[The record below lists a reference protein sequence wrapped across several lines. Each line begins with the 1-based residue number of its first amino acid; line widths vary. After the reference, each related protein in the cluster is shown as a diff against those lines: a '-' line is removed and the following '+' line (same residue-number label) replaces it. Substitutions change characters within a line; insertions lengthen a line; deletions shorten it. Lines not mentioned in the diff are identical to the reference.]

1 MPKQTGDWIE
11 DEARRCRR
19 VLEQTP
25 FKKCFP
31 LEQNFSSLPI
41 ASGLYAVK
49 SREEEILY
57 IGKTSNVRGRFQTGH
72 QGLMRAFIDGW
83 SVDDLRIAVVRF
95 GKVFIPFLEDIEARI
110 LLALQPVYNRDIPTR
125 QDVNAGMTV
134 AKPLSNVVKRRVID
148 YLPLYVVE
156 RIREY
161 GAEND
166 LNEDEVVELAI
177 AHFFDMESLS
187 FEGCDFES
195 PGEMKERIAILEAQ
209 LEAAQRN
216 PKEADL

>member
-11 DEARRCRR
+11 NEARRCRR

-25 FKKCFP
+25 FRKCLP

-41 ASGLYAVK
+41 ASGLYGIK

-57 IGKTSNVRGRFQTGH
+57 IGKTANVRGRFQTGH

-83 SVDDLRIAVVRF
+83 TVGDLRIVVVRV

-110 LLALQPVYNRDIPTR
+110 LLAVQPVYNREIPTR
-125 QDVNAGMTV
+125 QDVSAGMTV

-161 GAEND
+161 AAEND
-166 LNEDEVVELAI
+166 LSEDEVVELAI
-177 AHFFDMESLS
+177 AHFFDMESFS
-187 FEGCDFES
+187 FEGCDFET
-195 PGEMKERIAILEAQ
+195 PGEMKERIAILETQ
-209 LEAAQRN
+209 LEAAQR
-216 PKEADL
+216 KIDGAS

>member
-1 MPKQTGDWIE
+1 MPKKTGDPIE
-11 DEARRCRR
+11 DEAGRCRR

-25 FKKCFP
+25 FKKCLP

-57 IGKTSNVRGRFQTGH
+57 IGKTANIRGRFQTGH

-83 SVDDLRIAVVRF
+83 NVADLRIVVVRF

-110 LLALQPVYNRDIPTR
+110 LIAVQPMYNREIPKSEE
-125 QDVNAGMTV
+125 VNAGMTV
-134 AKPLSNVVKRRVID
+134 AKPFSNVVKRRMID

-161 GAEND
+161 GAENG

-177 AHFFDMESLS
+177 AHFFDMESFS

-195 PGEMKERIAILEAQ
+195 PGEMKERVAILQAQ
-209 LEAAQRN
+209 LEAAQRSA
-216 PKEADL
+216 EG